1 MIISIIILIITHA
14 IVIPILLKVD
24 KANNKV
30 LSMFGLVRYYFKYI
44 DTIIGN
50 KRII

>member
-30 LSMFGLVRYYFKYI
+30 LSMFGLVIYYYLYI
-44 DTIIGN
+44 DTITRN
-50 KRII
+50 